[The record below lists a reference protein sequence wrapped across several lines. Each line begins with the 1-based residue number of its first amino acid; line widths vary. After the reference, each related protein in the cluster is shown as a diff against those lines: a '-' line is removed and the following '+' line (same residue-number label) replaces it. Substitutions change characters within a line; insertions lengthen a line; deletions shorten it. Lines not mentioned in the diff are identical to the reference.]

1 MNSELSMHT
10 FAGLP
15 LVGPLPGGAGM
26 GEVKVL
32 HHDCN
37 LHRDP
42 AIRFVGKMRTSLSC
56 KSVQDT
62 VSYSSAGSMSASE

>member
-1 MNSELSMHT
+1 
-10 FAGLP
+10 
-15 LVGPLPGGAGM
+15 M

-37 LHRDP
+37 RHRDP